1 MSTPVISESKS
12 FIKGLKVRLAE
23 KSAEAERISQT
34 FKVEDNG
41 GFVVST
47 DQANAFKKVSAEA
60 MELKQ
65 LITDAEGMGQVKQY
79 LSEPDSIPAAGQHY
93 GQKPQG
99 AMEGKSLGDL
109 FVESNAFKNASEAG
123 FRDRPYIRAEME
135 GKSIF
140 SLSAGSVTH
149 QTLGSAQNLGIAER
163 EYRKFHIR
171 DLFPKS
177 STKQAVLYGA
187 RETGWTNNAKQVKE
201 RYGADGSSPATGA
214 DTDTWGRA
222 PRSKLSLTP
231 VMYPVC
237 EIAHLLD
244 AHKNI
249 LSDEPRLKTFI
260 NSRMIEGVKY
270 QEDWDLLHSVGDGQS
285 LTGIF
290 NTPGVQQY
298 RGLDSDQYSVQIRRS
313 ITRALLAEYDPTGI
327 VLSPTMWEHVEVEE
341 DKTGAFRVALQI
353 AVGATKRVWRLDVV
367 ETTAM
372 ADENF
377 LIGAFGLGAQL
388 HDRQSVSVTV
398 STENGTNVE
407 NGLITFRGDERVAL
421 EIPRPESFV
430 IGSWT
435 EPAPA

>member
-1 MSTPVISESKS
+1 MPDNARIRELQKQ
-12 FIKGLKVRLAE
+12 LQA
-23 KSAEAERISQT
+23 KSAEAEEISKS
-34 FKVEDNG
+34 FKVEDG

-47 DQANAFKKVSAEA
+47 EQAAKFRKVSGEA
-60 MELKQ
+60 QEIKG
-65 LITDAEGMGQVKQY
+65 LIDAEQGLIEVKQY
-79 LSEPDSIPAAGQHY
+79 LDAPESTPAAAAHY
-93 GQKPQG
+93 GRTPT
-99 AMEGKSLGDL
+99 MEEKSLGDL
-109 FVESNAFKNASEAG
+109 FVDSDSFKRASAAG
-123 FRDRPYIRAEME
+123 FDDRPYIRAAME

-140 SLSAGSVTH
+140 SLSAGTVTH
-149 QTLGSAQNLGIAER
+149 QTLGSVQNLGIAER
-163 EYRKFHIR
+163 AYRKWHIR

-187 RETGWTNNAKQVKE
+187 RETGWTNNARQVKE
-201 RYGADGSSPATGA
+201 RYAADGTSPATGA

-231 VMYPVC
+231 VMYPVA
-237 EIAHLLD
+237 EVAHLID

-260 NSRMIEGVKY
+260 NGRMVEGVKY

-285 LTGIF
+285 LTGIY

-298 RGLDSDQYSVQIRRS
+298 TGLSSDKYSVQIRRA
-313 ITRALLAEYDPTGI
+313 ITKALLAEYEPTGI

-341 DKTGAFRVALQI
+341 DDNGAFRVAI
-353 AVGATKRVWRLDVV
+353 AVAIGAEKKVWRLNVV

-372 ADENF
+372 SDGDF

-388 HDRQSVSVTV
+388 HDRENVSVTV
-398 STENGTNVE
+398 SSENADNFE
-407 NGLITFRGDERVAL
+407 KGLITFRADERLAL

-430 IGSWT
+430 IGTWT
-435 EPAPA
+435 TPTG

>member
-1 MSTPVISESKS
+1 MAESKS
-12 FIKGLKVRLAE
+12 LINNLRQQLAE
-23 KSAEAERISQT
+23 KSAEAERISRT

-47 DQANAFKKVSAEA
+47 EQAAAFKKISNEA

-65 LITDAEGMGQVKQY
+65 LLADAEGMSEVKQY
-79 LSEPDSIPAAGQHY
+79 LAEPDGPSAAGQFY
-93 GQKPQG
+93 GQRPAHG
-99 AMEGKSLGDL
+99 DMEGKSLGDL
-109 FVESNAFKNASEAG
+109 FVESDAYKNAAQAG
-123 FRDRPYIRAEME
+123 FRDRPYVRAEME

-140 SLSAGSVTH
+140 SLSGGTVTH

-163 EYRKFHIR
+163 EYRKMHIR

-177 STKQAVLYGA
+177 STKQSVLYGA
-187 RETGWTNNAKQVKE
+187 RETGWTNSAKQVKE

-222 PRSKLSLTP
+222 PRSKLALVP
-231 VMYPVC
+231 VMYPIS

-260 NSRMIEGVKY
+260 NSRMVEGVKY

-298 RGLDSDQYSVQIRRS
+298 RGLSTDKYSVQIRRS
-313 ITRALLAEYDPTGI
+313 ITKSLIAEYDPTGI

-341 DKTGAFRVALQI
+341 DDTGAFRVALQI

-372 ADENF
+372 ADEQF
-377 LIGAFGLGAQL
+377 LVGAFGLGAQL
-388 HDRQSVSVTV
+388 HDRESVSVTV
-398 STENGTNVE
+398 STENGENVE
-407 NGLITFRGDERVAL
+407 KGLVTFRADERVAL

-430 IGSWT
+430 IGTWT
-435 EPAPA
+435 APAG

>member
-1 MSTPVISESKS
+1 MADKS
-12 FIKGLKVRLAE
+12 LLKSLQTQLAA

-34 FKVEDNG
+34 FKVEDGG

-47 DQANAFKKVSAEA
+47 EQAAAFRKVSSEATEIKELIAAEQG
-60 MELKQ
+60 L
-65 LITDAEGMGQVKQY
+65 AEVKQY
-79 LSEPDSIPAAGQHY
+79 LNEPDAPSAAGAHY
-93 GQKPQG
+93 GQSRLG
-99 AMEGKSLGDL
+99 MEEKSLGDL
-109 FVESNAFKNASEAG
+109 FVESSAFQRASESG
-123 FRDRPYIRAEME
+123 FRDRPYVRAEME

-140 SLSAGSVTH
+140 SLSAGTVTH

-163 EYRKFHIR
+163 AYRKFHIR

-187 RETGWTNNAKQVKE
+187 RETGWTNNAKQIKE
-201 RYGADGSSPATGA
+201 RYGADGVSPATGA
-214 DTDTWGRA
+214 ETDTWGRA
-222 PRSKLSLTP
+222 PRSKLSLVP
-231 VMYPVC
+231 VMYPVS

-260 NSRMIEGVKY
+260 NTRMVEGVKY

-285 LTGIF
+285 LTGIY

-298 RGLDSDQYSVQIRRS
+298 RGLATDQYSVQIRRS
-313 ITRALLAEYDPTGI
+313 ITKALLAEYEPTGI

-341 DKTGAFRVALQI
+341 DKTGAFRIALQV
-353 AVGATKRVWRLDVV
+353 AVGAEKKVWRLNVV

-372 ADENF
+372 ADTDF
-377 LIGAFGLGAQL
+377 LVGAFGLGAQL
-388 HDRQSVSVTV
+388 HDRENVSVTV
-398 STENGTNVE
+398 SSENADNFE
-407 NGLITFRGDERVAL
+407 KGLITFRADERVAL

-430 IGSWT
+430 IGQWT
-435 EPAPA
+435 QPTA